1 MIAVERF
8 GKTTEAVFA
17 DRRLST
23 GAKVAYGVL
32 AMFHDAERG
41 CFATQETLSDAGGW
55 GTPRAL
61 RRALREL
68 QDAGL
73 VAVERRGQGRPNVY
87 RLARNDW
94 TKTSTQGE
102 DDRTKTSTQ
111 GEDDRTKTSTQAVS
125 VDENVPSRVDEN
137 VHSIRRLDQ
146 AARPVASSSNVAGS
160 FRETFRRMA
169 PGRPPLANVPTEARS
184 AAIRRWEADPELG
197 EHAISCFVADAH
209 QDGKGPSIFL
219 DDFGSVWLPMALDG
233 EQRVASMRAFTEMS
247 GRPKRSESPPTYGG
261 CPVETTTRRSSTG
274 PPEPEHP
281 TEPDVAGRWKLHAL
295 TAGKMRADTAPPVAP
310 EPERPYD
317 GDFIPF

>member
-94 TKTSTQGE
+94 TKTSTQ
-102 DDRTKTSTQ
+102 S
-111 GEDDRTKTSTQAVS
+111 EDDRTKTSTQAVS

-146 AARPVASSSNVAGS
+146 ATRPVASSSNVTEG

-169 PGRPPLANVPTEARS
+169 PGRPRLAKVPTEAS
-184 AAIRRWEADPELG
+184 LAAEQRWNADPERG
-197 EHAISCFVADAH
+197 EHAISCFLADPR
-209 QDGKGPSIFL
+209 QDGKGETIFL
-219 DDFGSVWLPMALDG
+219 ADYADVWLPMALDG
-233 EQRVASMRAFTEMS
+233 EHQAASMRAFTEMS
-247 GRPKRSESPPTYGG
+247 GRPKPLSPSPS
-261 CPVETTTRRSSTG
+261 TRRSPTWTANGSST
-274 PPEPEHP
+274 
-281 TEPDVAGRWKLHAL
+281 R
-295 TAGKMRADTAPPVAP
+295 
-310 EPERPYD
+310 
-317 GDFIPF
+317 